1 MIRSNRLILLLCAL
15 VLPVHLFAYL
25 DPGTGSMLFSII
37 LGIAA
42 TSFFVLKSLIFKM
55 VHLPALL
62 NGQKLQVDS
71 GFRIVFYSEG
81 GFYWPV
87 FQPALEELSKYGVP
101 VLYLTDDE
109 KDTAFTS
116 EIENVSVQFSGK
128 GAKAFFHLNRLKAD
142 IVVMTTPGLDIMQ
155 IKRSKGVRHYIN
167 ITHAAG
173 GCAEYR
179 TYGLDYFDTVLTGGD
194 ADIAMIRELESK
206 RPIKKKN
213 LEAVGCTYLD
223 VIRRNLNSDNFKVNR
238 YFDNDRKTVL
248 ISPTWGNHGL
258 LLLRGE
264 KLFQLLIEKTDYNII
279 VRPHPQSFI
288 SELEMIEPLKKKYS
302 DSRRIYWDRDKSNL
316 NSLAQADI
324 MISDFS
330 GIIFDNL
337 FIFGK
342 PVISH
347 ISGYDKRGKDAM
359 DLEDDPW
366 NVRILREIGTNID
379 DDNIDSLPDILRENL
394 SRSRDLSS
402 VVDKLRKDMDK
413 YPGESGKRC
422 AEYIFNLYKTISER
436 DSLNNV

>member
-1 MIRSNRLILLLCAL
+1 
-15 VLPVHLFAYL
+15 
-25 DPGTGSMLFSII
+25 
-37 LGIAA
+37 
-42 TSFFVLKSLIFKM
+42 
-55 VHLPALL
+55 
-62 NGQKLQVDS
+62 
-71 GFRIVFYSEG
+71 
-81 GFYWPV
+81 
-87 FQPALEELSKYGVP
+87 
-101 VLYLTDDE
+101 
-109 KDTAFTS
+109 
-116 EIENVSVQFSGK
+116 
-128 GAKAFFHLNRLKAD
+128 
-142 IVVMTTPGLDIMQ
+142 MTTPGLDIMQ

>member
-1 MIRSNRLILLLCAL
+1 